1 MNISI
6 LDYGACNIKSVY
18 YAFKNLG
25 LELKIIKEANDI
37 KNTDKLIIPGVGSA
51 GSSIKY
57 LNSKNLFEI
66 ILNFLET
73 GKPILGICLGLQLFS
88 KNLYEDG
95 HSNGFSLLNANVE
108 KISKTKNIFH
118 IGWNKVQMNERIE
131 KFFNIKNNSSFYF
144 CHSYYLNFK
153 DISNYEIAGTNFKV
167 KIPSIVLHRNFM
179 GVQFHPEKS
188 QTNGLKI
195 LEKFIN
201 WKP

>member
-1 MNISI
+1 M
-6 LDYGACNIKSVY
+6 
-18 YAFKNLG
+18 
-25 LELKIIKEANDI
+25 KIIKEANDI
-37 KNTDKLIIPGVGSA
+37 KNSDKLIIPGVGSA

-95 HSNGFSLLNANVE
+95 HSNGFSFLNANVE

-131 KFFNIKNNSSFYF
+131 
-144 CHSYYLNFK
+144 NF
-153 DISNYEIAGTNFKV
+153 
-167 KIPSIVLHRNFM
+167 SI
-179 GVQFHPEKS
+179 
-188 QTNGLKI
+188 
-195 LEKFIN
+195 
-201 WKP
+201 

>member
-25 LELKIIKEANDI
+25 LEIKIIKEAKDI
-37 KNTDKLIIPGVGSA
+37 KNSDKLIIPGVGSA
-51 GSSIKY
+51 SSSINY

-66 ILNFLET
+66 ILNFLES
-73 GKPILGICLGLQLFS
+73 GKPVLGICLGLQLFS

-95 HSNGFSLLNANVE
+95 YSNGFSLLNADVE
-108 KISKTKNIFH
+108 KICNKKNVFH
-118 IGWNKVQMNERIE
+118 IGWNKVRMNEKTE

-153 DISNYEIAGTNFKV
+153 DFSNCEIAETNFKV
-167 KIPSIVLHRNFM
+167 KIPSIVLSKNFM

-201 WKP
+201 WKI